1 MVCFRTCI
9 LSLCVNFDYIK
20 LAFFFSGTQIVS
32 PEGIDLP
39 ETEFESKWDL
49 DSEATVTPRPSQIPI
64 MTCFQDIFESFGLK
78 FSELLRLGVQT
89 LLCQQQLSRK

>member
-1 MVCFRTCI
+1 M
-9 LSLCVNFDYIK
+9 
-20 LAFFFSGTQIVS
+20 S
-32 PEGIDLP
+32 PKGIDLP